1 MRCDKI
7 SHVHP
12 KDSKTVRILLN
23 TKPMVLPIR
32 TGIGYYV
39 SNLYRELGKAGVE
52 VTPTRGEA
60 ARSAMD
66 ILGRVSSGLKES
78 LGIRRSRILTFF
90 GDALTRLVLRKSTSD
105 AFDLYHETTLDPF
118 PEIKSRSVCNLFDL
132 SFLRFP
138 GHFPG
143 DLAEAATRNVTKS
156 VSLAERI
163 IVNTSFIRDEAVS
176 LLKLPPEKID
186 IIPLAASLSCDGPA
200 APGQRPGEVRRFT
213 DKDYILFVGTV
224 DPRKNLKTL
233 VRAFREVREH
243 HDLSLVICGAFG
255 ALSDDIVSFP
265 EELNIGKDVIF
276 TNYVDEST
284 LLHLYRSAS
293 LLVYPS
299 FYEGFGIP
307 PLDAMSC
314 NVPVIVSDIPP
325 LREVCGDAALSF
337 SPEDHEEL
345 ALRIRTILTSDSLRS
360 EMVLK
365 GAQRVG
371 RYSWQRVAE
380 ETVRTYRKAL
390 AQ

>member
-1 MRCDKI
+1 M
-7 SHVHP
+7 
-12 KDSKTVRILLN
+12 RILLN
-23 TKPMVLPIR
+23 TKPMVLPVR

-39 SNLYRELGKAGVE
+39 SNLYRELRKAGVE
-52 VTPTRGEA
+52 VAPTRGEA

-66 ILGRVSSGLKES
+66 IFGRVSSGVKKS
-78 LGIRRSRILTFF
+78 LGIKRSRVLTFL
-90 GDALTRLVLRKSTSD
+90 GDALTTLVLQKKTSD

-143 DLAEAATRNVTKS
+143 DLAEAAARNVTKS

-186 IIPLAASLSCDGPA
+186 IIPLAASLPCGSPA
-200 APGQRPGEVRRFT
+200 APVQRPGEVRRFT

-233 VRAFREVREH
+233 MRAFREVREH
-243 HDLSLVICGAFG
+243 YDLSLVICGAFG

-265 EELNIGKDVIF
+265 EELKIGKDVIF
-276 TNYVDEST
+276 TNYVDEGT

-314 NVPVIVSDIPP
+314 KVPVIVSDIPP
-325 LREVCGDAALSF
+325 LREVCGDAALF
-337 SPEDHEEL
+337 FPPADHEEL
-345 ALRIRTILTSDSLRS
+345 ALRIRTILTSDSLRA

-365 GAQRVG
+365 GAQRAG
-371 RYSWQRVAE
+371 GYSWEKVAE
-380 ETVRTYRKAL
+380 ETVGTYRKAL